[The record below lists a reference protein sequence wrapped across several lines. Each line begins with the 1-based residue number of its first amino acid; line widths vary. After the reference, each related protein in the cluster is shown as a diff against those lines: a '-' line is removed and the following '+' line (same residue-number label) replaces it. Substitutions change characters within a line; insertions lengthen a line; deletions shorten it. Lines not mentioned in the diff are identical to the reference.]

1 MALDTL
7 RAAVWSPSDVPLD
20 RAGRRHPGRRGCPV
34 RVELHYRRRDWWF
47 RTGMAA
53 DRGGVVCAADGVPA
67 DRWMIFCVM
76 EIWKTAARA
85 DGKGIHNL
93 MEKDKPFPTSLQTA
107 FPQPH
112 NPGSLHTFPQR
123 LLRRLSILSYPIL
136 MRKYYGN
143 SFSTE
148 VQFVPLFKQQNRVK
162 VI

>member
-1 MALDTL
+1 
-7 RAAVWSPSDVPLD
+7 
-20 RAGRRHPGRRGCPV
+20 
-34 RVELHYRRRDWWF
+34 
-47 RTGMAA
+47 
-53 DRGGVVCAADGVPA
+53 
-67 DRWMIFCVM
+67 M
-76 EIWKTAARA
+76 EIWETAARA
-85 DGKGIHNL
+85 DGKTIHNL

>member
-1 MALDTL
+1 
-7 RAAVWSPSDVPLD
+7 
-20 RAGRRHPGRRGCPV
+20 
-34 RVELHYRRRDWWF
+34 
-47 RTGMAA
+47 
-53 DRGGVVCAADGVPA
+53 
-67 DRWMIFCVM
+67 M

-85 DGKGIHNL
+85 DGKAVHNL
-93 MEKDKPFPTSLQTA
+93 VEKDKSFPTGLQTA

-123 LLRRLSILSYPIL
+123 LLRRLSILSYSIL
-136 MRKYYGN
+136 MRKYNEN

>member
-1 MALDTL
+1 
-7 RAAVWSPSDVPLD
+7 
-20 RAGRRHPGRRGCPV
+20 
-34 RVELHYRRRDWWF
+34 
-47 RTGMAA
+47 
-53 DRGGVVCAADGVPA
+53 
-67 DRWMIFCVM
+67 MIFLRHGNM
-76 EIWKTAARA
+76 ETAARA
-85 DGKGIHNL
+85 DGKAIHNL

-148 VQFVPLFKQQNRVK
+148 VQFVPPIQTTEPC
-162 VI
+162 

>member
-7 RAAVWSPSDVPLD
+7 RATVWPPSDVPLD
-20 RAGRRHPGRRGCPV
+20 RTGRRLPGWRDRLVCI
-34 RVELHYRRRDWWF
+34 ELYYRRCNRRF
-47 RTGMAA
+47 RSGLAA
-53 DRGGVVCAADGVPA
+53 YCGGVVCAADGVPA

-85 DGKGIHNL
+85 DGKAIHNL